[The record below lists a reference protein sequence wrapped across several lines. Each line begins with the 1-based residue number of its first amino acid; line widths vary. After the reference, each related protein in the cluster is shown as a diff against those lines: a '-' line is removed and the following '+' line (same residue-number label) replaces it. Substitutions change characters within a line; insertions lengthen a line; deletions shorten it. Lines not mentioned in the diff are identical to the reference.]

1 MQARTTL
8 HHVALPMDVLQLED
22 GGLGLLDRL
31 ATPLWLIAPDGGAVW
46 LNEAARTLLD
56 LPAGT
61 PSAAVS
67 ATLPPD
73 MLEALADG
81 PGRRVDARVVLRRDR
96 LAVEVEARLSAVTDA
111 TGGRLFL
118 VEATPDTPARQEV
131 LRLTEQLVAMSY
143 AYPDMRFEL
152 RRDGTIL
159 DFAAAS
165 PAELN
170 VPAERFLKG
179 RVQDVLPEPAG
190 ALVRAAIERLNAG
203 ETVAGVD
210 FALPG
215 PGGERFFEARLVA
228 LMDGERI
235 LCSVR
240 NVTERALAEGEARR
254 ARDLLVDAIE
264 SIADGFVLYDADDR
278 LVLCNAKYRELYALS
293 EDQIRPGST
302 FEAILR
308 DSALRGQY
316 AVPPEEL
323 EDWIADRMARH
334 RACGSPFLQQLA
346 DGRWLRVEERRTR
359 DGGTVGLRSDVTD
372 LTQREAELH
381 AARDEAE
388 RANRSK
394 SDYIHHLSHEL
405 RTPLNAV
412 MGFAQLIGEELMG
425 PLGNPRY
432 RDHAR
437 QIASA
442 GEYMLDMIGRL
453 LDLAK
458 IEAGRMEL
466 REEACDLGLLTDM
479 TFAMMHAHADAKG
492 VTLVCEVPEDMP
504 PVRGD
509 LSLIRQMLTNLV
521 GNAVKFSKPG
531 GRVTV
536 RACRPADGGLDL
548 SVVDTGIGMSADQLP
563 RALDAFGQVHERAVS
578 AERGSGLGLPL
589 TRALIELH
597 GGRFTIDSAPGV
609 GTTVRLIFPPSRL
622 AGDGEAQNTQN
633 IHHQGTKT
641 PR

>member
-1 MQARTTL
+1 
-8 HHVALPMDVLQLED
+8 MDVLQLED
-22 GGLGLLDRL
+22 GGLGLLDGL
-31 ATPLWLIAPDGGAVW
+31 ATPLWLIAPDGRAVW
-46 LNEAARTLLD
+46 LNGAARALLD
-56 LPAGT
+56 
-61 PSAAVS
+61 VS
-67 ATLPPD
+67 ADAAPDSVSVGLPSDAPD
-73 MLEALADG
+73 ATSSHPAE
-81 PGRRVDARVVLRRDR
+81 ARVTVRCGR
-96 LAVEVEARLSAVTDA
+96 LAMKLGARLSGVAV
-111 TGGRLFL
+111 GGRRLVL
-118 VEATPDTPARQEV
+118 VEAAPDTPARQEV

-152 RRDGTIL
+152 RRDGVIL

-170 VPAERFLKG
+170 VPAERFLQG

-190 ALVRAAIERLNAG
+190 SLVGAAIERLNAG
-203 ETVAGVD
+203 DVVTGVS
-210 FALPG
+210 FTLPG

-228 LMDGERI
+228 LLDGERV

-240 NVTERALAEGEARR
+240 NVTERALAEVQATRSH
-254 ARDLLVDAIE
+254 DLLVDAIE

-293 EDQIRPGST
+293 EDLIRPGAS

-308 DSALRGQY
+308 EGAARGQY
-316 AVPPEEL
+316 AVPPDEL
-323 EDWIADRMARH
+323 EAWLADRIARH
-334 RACGSPFLQQLA
+334 RDPGQPFQQQMA
-346 DGRWLRVEERRTR
+346 DGRWIRVEERRTR

-372 LTQREAELH
+372 LKQHEAELRD
-381 AARDEAE
+381 ARDAAE

-412 MGFAQLIGEELMG
+412 MGFAQIIAEELMG

-437 QIASA
+437 QIAA
-442 GEYMLDMIGRL
+442 GGEYMLDMISRL

-458 IEAGRMEL
+458 VEAGRMDL
-466 REEACDLGLLTDM
+466 REEDCDLGLLADM
-479 TFAMMHAHADAKG
+479 TFAMMQARAEQLG
-492 VTLVCEVPEDMP
+492 VALAGDIPEELP

-521 GNAVKFSKPG
+521 GNAVKFTRRG
-531 GRVTV
+531 GRVMV
-536 RACRPADGGLDL
+536 RAALQDDGGLTL
-548 SVVDTGIGMSADQLP
+548 SVADTGIGMSAEQVP
-563 RALDAFGQVHERAVS
+563 RALDAFGQVHERAMS

-597 GGRFTIDSAPGV
+597 GGRLDIESAPGV
-609 GTTVRLIFPPSRL
+609 GTTMHLVFPASRVGCT
-622 AGDGEAQNTQN
+622 AESVS
-633 IHHQGTKT
+633 
-641 PR
+641 